1 MAHGPCVCHLGTRT
15 CPMQTAVYDHPT
27 YSLLIVHPGHL
38 DYFSKFSNNHFKRYI
53 HFLHTPTTYPKKT
66 GGITALSSLII
77 PICQNHHLKFTNYL
91 MNICHA
97 VKNGEAYYKYIKQQR
112 IKSKELKNQSIHVC
126 LKLLDATILELGHYV
141 SSNYKKR
148 VLPWELWE
156 DSVEEELLS
165 V

>member
-1 MAHGPCVCHLGTRT
+1 
-15 CPMQTAVYDHPT
+15 
-27 YSLLIVHPGHL
+27 
-38 DYFSKFSNNHFKRYI
+38 
-53 HFLHTPTTYPKKT
+53 
-66 GGITALSSLII
+66 
-77 PICQNHHLKFTNYL
+77 

-148 VLPWELWE
+148 VLLWELWE